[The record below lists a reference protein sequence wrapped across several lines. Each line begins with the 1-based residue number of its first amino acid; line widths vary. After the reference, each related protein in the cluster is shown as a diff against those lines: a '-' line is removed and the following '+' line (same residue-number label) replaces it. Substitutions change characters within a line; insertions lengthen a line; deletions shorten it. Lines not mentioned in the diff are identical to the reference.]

1 MNKMLTPAKNRAGV
15 ATLVGALLLFLVAEV
30 APGTASAR
38 SGQEQKPMT
47 TQNRFYCNSQALTAW
62 ERIRHGAETAR
73 LLLVR
78 KAVVEM
84 EKGYE
89 LQFDPETVPVAELA
103 EWVTLES
110 RCCPF
115 FDFHIDL
122 ENEGKLVCLRLT
134 GPEGI
139 KPFIRAEFRLPRALQ
154 QWR

>member
-1 MNKMLTPAKNRAGV
+1 MNKMQKPANRRATVAALAGV
-15 ATLVGALLLFLVAEV
+15 LVVLTLGGVPA
-30 APGTASAR
+30 GTASAE
-38 SGQEQKPMT
+38 SVQEQKPMS
-47 TQNRFYCNSQALTAW
+47 TQNGFYCNAKALTVW
-62 ERIRHGAETAR
+62 ERLRHGAETAR

-78 KAVVEM
+78 KAVVET

-89 LQFDPETVPVAELA
+89 FQFDPETVPVAELA

-134 GPEGI
+134 GPEGV
-139 KPFIRAEFRLPRALQ
+139 KSFIRTEFRLK
-154 QWR
+154 